1 MLKNQPTI
9 NDLFSAGVHFG
20 HQTNKWNPKMAKYIH
35 SNSLGVH
42 IIDLAKTE
50 SLLKEACDYLEQAAA
65 NGAQI
70 LFIGT
75 KRQASEIVK
84 SEAKRCASNFVSN
97 RWIGGMLTNV
107 STVRSNIKKLN
118 EYKSKMNSGNFQ
130 SYTKKEKAII
140 SKEIERL
147 DSIYSGIEGLS
158 SPQIAVVVDPRR
170 ESTAIKEAKILNMK
184 IVALA
189 DTNTNPEG
197 VDFLIPGNDDAI
209 RSISLVISTLAD
221 AVERGRKSFEAKPK
235 KSKMAEL
242 EEQKNEKR
250 IAASNEAKQ
259 EVKAEESKA
268 DKAKEAKSSKPTT
281 KK

>member
-20 HQTNKWNPKMAKYIH
+20 HQTNKWNPKMSKFIH

-42 IIDLAKTE
+42 IIDLSKTE
-50 SLLKEACDYLEQAAA
+50 TLLKEASDYLEEAAA
-65 NGAQI
+65 NGVQI

-84 SEAKRCASNFVSN
+84 AEAKRCGSNYISN

-107 STVRSNIKKLN
+107 STIRSNIKKLN
-118 EYKSKMNSGNFQ
+118 EYRNKMNSGNFQ

-147 DSIYSGIEGLS
+147 DSIYSGIENLNN
-158 SPQIAVVVDPRR
+158 PQIAIVIDPRR
-170 ESTAIKEAKILNMK
+170 ENTALKEAKILGMK

-189 DTNTNPEG
+189 DTNTNPDG
-197 VDFLIPGNDDAI
+197 IDYLIPGNDDAI
-209 RSISLVISTLAD
+209 RSISLIISTLAD
-221 AVERGRKSFEAKPK
+221 AIERGRKSYEAKPK

-250 IAASNEAKQ
+250 IAASNESK
-259 EVKAEESKA
+259 EETKAEEA
-268 DKAKEAKSSKPTT
+268 TPSKPNT

>member
-1 MLKNQPTI
+1 MSNNQPSI
-9 NDLFSAGVHFG
+9 NELFSAGVHFG
-20 HQTNKWNPKMAKYIH
+20 HQTNKWNPKMAKFIH

-50 SLLKEACDYLEQAAA
+50 EKLKEACSFLEEAAA
-65 NGAQI
+65 NGTQI

-75 KRQASEIVK
+75 KKQASEIIK
-84 SEAKRCASNFVSN
+84 SEAKRSGSNYISN

-107 STVRSNIKKLN
+107 ATIRSNIRKLN
-118 EYKSKMNSGNFQ
+118 DYRNKFNSGNFET
-130 SYTKKEKAII
+130 YTKKEKAII

-147 DSIYSGIEGLS
+147 DSIYSGIETLN
-158 SPQIAVVVDPRR
+158 SPQIAIIVDPKR
-170 ESTAIKEAKILNMK
+170 ENTALKESKLLNMK

-197 VDFLIPGNDDAI
+197 IDYLIPGNDDAI

-221 AVERGRKSFEAKPK
+221 AVERGRKSYEAKPK

-250 IAASNEAKQ
+250 VAAANESKDSS
-259 EVKAEESKA
+259 KEESKSE
-268 DKAKEAKSSKPTT
+268 DKKPSTT
-281 KK
+281 TRKK

>member
-1 MLKNQPTI
+1 MSNIQPTI

-42 IIDLAKTE
+42 IIDLSKTE
-50 SLLKEACDYLEQAAA
+50 SHLQTACKYLEEAAT

-84 SEAKRCASNFVSN
+84 SEAKRCASNYISN

-107 STVRSNIKKLN
+107 ATIRSNIRKLN
-118 EYKSKMNSGNFQ
+118 EYKTKFNSGNFE
-130 SYTKKEKAII
+130 SYTKKEKSII

-147 DSIYSGIEGLS
+147 DSIYSGIETLN
-158 SPQIAVVVDPRR
+158 SPQIAIIVDPKR
-170 ESTAIKEAKILNMK
+170 ENTALKEAKLLGMK

-189 DTNTNPEG
+189 DTNTNPK
-197 VDFLIPGNDDAI
+197 DIDYLIPGNDDAI
-209 RSISLVISTLAD
+209 RSISLIVSALAD
-221 AVERGRKSFEAKPK
+221 AVERGRKSYEAKPK

-242 EEQKNEKR
+242 EDQKNEKR
-250 IAASNEAKQ
+250 VAAAGSRAT
-259 EVKAEESKA
+259 ESKA
-268 DKAKEAKSSKPTT
+268 EDIKAAPSKN
-281 KK
+281 

>member
-1 MLKNQPTI
+1 MSNNQPSI

-20 HQTNKWNPKMAKYIH
+20 HQTNKWNPKMAKFIH

-50 SLLKEACDYLEQAAA
+50 EKLQEACKFLEEAAA
-65 NGAQI
+65 NGTQI

-75 KRQASEIVK
+75 KKQASEIIK
-84 SEAKRCASNFVSN
+84 SEAKRCGSNYISN

-107 STVRSNIKKLN
+107 ATIRSNIRKLN
-118 EYKSKMNSGNFQ
+118 DYKNKFNSGNFET
-130 SYTKKEKAII
+130 YTKKEKAII

-147 DSIYSGIEGLS
+147 DSIYSGIETLN
-158 SPQIAVVVDPRR
+158 SPQIAIIVDPKR
-170 ESTAIKEAKILNMK
+170 ENTALKESKLLNMK

-197 VDFLIPGNDDAI
+197 IDYLIPGNDDAI
-209 RSISLVISTLAD
+209 RSISLIISTLAD

-242 EEQKNEKR
+242 EEQRNEKR
-250 IAASNEAKQ
+250 VAAAN
-259 EVKAEESKA
+259 ESKDDSKSE
-268 DKAKEAKSSKPTT
+268 DKKTSTT
-281 KK
+281 RKK